1 MWHSL
6 PLHLV
11 ASHSEE
17 GYEKEAFAKE
27 GTGGETCI
35 SIKPGLAGDWCG
47 GSIYCECKWPSESA
61 LEFIFSFFLLLAK
74 ITESAKTR
82 FNKYKNNSKLLIS

>member
-1 MWHSL
+1 MEFPSDLESRMWHSL

-27 GTGGETCI
+27 GTEGETCI
-35 SIKPGLAGDWCG
+35 SIKPGLAGDWWWG
-47 GSIYCECKWPSESA
+47 AASTASVNGLQSRPLS
-61 LEFIFSFFLLLAK
+61 LFFL
-74 ITESAKTR
+74 
-82 FNKYKNNSKLLIS
+82 FFFC